1 MKASPTYTWLCAES
15 FLSWKSSR
23 RNLVGIQETCVFL
36 WQETWCFYLGLKT
49 DSSPNF
55 TGVCHDP
62 SISGKAAL
70 SHTHVQYA
78 ILITITVCLCFL
90 LLWFKKKTDLKQL
103 KKGKGY
109 FIWLPGKSGRD
120 SRRAGT
126 LRQKLKK
133 KLWRFC
139 PCGLPSGIHF
149 RSCAQGWH

>member
-1 MKASPTYTWLCAES
+1 MSSVFQQHFSQNLGSYLDEEPFHTLLNDFFSSGTLTPIPGSITVSCLKASPTYTWLCAES

-78 ILITITVCLCFL
+78 ILITITVCLRFL
-90 LLWFKKKTDLKQL
+90 LL
-103 KKGKGY
+103 
-109 FIWLPGKSGRD
+109 
-120 SRRAGT
+120 
-126 LRQKLKK
+126 
-133 KLWRFC
+133 
-139 PCGLPSGIHF
+139 
-149 RSCAQGWH
+149 